1 MPNRIGLSKLNKIYY
16 RKVKRQNFW
25 WLNAES
31 AIILRNSIPSTFSIY
46 HCPNVCDRFVF
57 QGSRTQLCTIFRH
70 AKYQF
75 SNMNYSHCHSM
86 ECALHS
92 IFQMEGKKL
101 ASTMSKKRTRGANF
115 VCSENESR
123 SQRGCREKSQR
134 E

>member
-46 HCPNVCDRFVF
+46 HCP
-57 QGSRTQLCTIFRH
+57 RTQLCTIFRH

-75 SNMNYSHCHSM
+75 SNMNYSHCRSM

-134 E
+134 EWERNGKISMLK